1 MEPALYCCIVLSPTR
16 GESEILSFLKRTGY
30 LLLLNGAGISPK
42 VLNVCLF
49 SARCVFKFCV
59 AFAAEIF
66 LRGLIIFCGG
76 KACSL
81 LAVSC

>member
-66 LRGLIIFCGG
+66 FAWFNYILWRKGLLF
-76 KACSL
+76 AC
-81 LAVSC
+81 C